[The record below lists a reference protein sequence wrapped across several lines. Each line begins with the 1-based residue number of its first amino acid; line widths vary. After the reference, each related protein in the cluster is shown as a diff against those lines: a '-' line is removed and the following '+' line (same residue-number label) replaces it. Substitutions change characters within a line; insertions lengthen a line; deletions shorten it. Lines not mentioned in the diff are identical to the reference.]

1 MAFIIWITIFLIILF
16 VCIRMEKPLTAYIP
30 NFDRISQPSAPGNRK
45 KVRGVGSKSIST
57 ARFSSKPTVAGATSR
72 YSKGERMCRYV
83 LTHLFGKPFET
94 IRPDFLKNPRSGC
107 NLELDCYNA
116 DVKPPL
122 AVEYNGKQH
131 YTQVDKFQSSAQKFV
146 TQVEND
152 EFKKLRCASKGVCL
166 ITVPYTVPLHQLPD
180 YLIKKLEKKGYASQF
195 ISTISL
201 RNAMEYANGTM

>member
-30 NFDRISQPSAPGNRK
+30 NFDRISQPAHK
-45 KVRGVGSKSIST
+45 KKARVVGSKPPALATRSST
-57 ARFSSKPTVAGATSR
+57 GVVSR

-152 EFKKLRCASKGVCL
+152 EFKKLRCSSKGVCL